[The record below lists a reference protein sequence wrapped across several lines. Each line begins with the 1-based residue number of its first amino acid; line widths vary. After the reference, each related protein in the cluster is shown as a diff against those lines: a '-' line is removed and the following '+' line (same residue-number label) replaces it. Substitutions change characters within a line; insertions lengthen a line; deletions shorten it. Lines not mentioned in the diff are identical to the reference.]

1 MYSEYSILFREII
14 RKLTSHHPADWKK
27 INLILNNNQFAEHL
41 KELMQKGLIKYEQ
54 ISYIYEA
61 EATYNLQPFAWDQKT
76 DEVIEAND
84 FSNKIIFF
92 PDFEVALSESEV
104 YYSNEW
110 NNKELYYFAP
120 SIEKIT
126 RFIDSVNEKLRKVLM
141 TQVSYMVDTDEGVKR
156 SNIGAAEIITREDVF
171 LEPTLKRDI
180 FRSID
185 EFFKKDGNFFK
196 HYGLPYKR
204 GILLYGSPGN
214 GKTTLVKSITGSV
227 NAPVVY
233 WQITEHTDSDSI
245 QEVFRLVNSL
255 APAILVI
262 EDLDSMPDYARSVFL
277 NTLDGSQSRNGIF
290 IIGTTN
296 YPERID
302 SALINRAG
310 RFDRAY
316 EVKSP
321 KKEMRYQYLAKLD
334 KQNIFNEEILTLL
347 AKKTRSLSMSQLN
360 ELYMSVALNWHYDG
374 ELRYDEV
381 IEDLQKQ
388 RKNAEKQNWENDDTS
403 IGF

>member
-1 MYSEYSILFREII
+1 MAK
-14 RKLTSHHPADWKK
+14 KLIH
-27 INLILNNNQFAEHL
+27 F
-41 KELMQKGLIKYEQ
+41 EL
-54 ISYIYEA
+54 ISYVYEA
-61 EATYNLQPFAWDQKT
+61 EATHRLQPIAWDQKT
-76 DEVIEAND
+76 DELIEAVD
-84 FSNKIIFF
+84 FSNRIIFF
-92 PDFEVALSESEV
+92 PEYEVAMSESKIF
-104 YYSNEW
+104 YASDW
-110 NNKELYYFAP
+110 NNNDELVYFAP
-120 SIEKIT
+120 SVDKIT
-126 RFIDSVNEKLRKVLM
+126 LFIDSVNDKLRSVLM
-141 TQVSYMVDTDEGVKR
+141 KQVSYMVDTDDGVKR
-156 SNIGAAEIITREDVF
+156 SNIGASDLITREDVF

-185 EFFKKDGNFFK
+185 EFFKKDSNFFEF
-196 HYGLPYKR
+196 YGLPYKR
-204 GILLYGSPGN
+204 GILLYGAPGN
-214 GKTTLVKSITGSV
+214 GKTTLVKSITGTV
-227 NAPVVY
+227 DAPVVY

-255 APAILVI
+255 APAVLVI
-262 EDLDSMPDYARSVFL
+262 EDLDSMPEYARSIFL

-316 EVKSP
+316 EVKAP
-321 KKEMRYQYLAKLD
+321 KKDMRYDYLVRLD
-334 KQNIFNEEILTLL
+334 QQKIFNEDILTII
-347 AKKTRSLSMSQLN
+347 AKKTRNLSVSQLN

-374 ELRYDEV
+374 ELRYEEV

-388 RKNAEKQNWENDDTS
+388 RKHAEKKDWEDEDSS